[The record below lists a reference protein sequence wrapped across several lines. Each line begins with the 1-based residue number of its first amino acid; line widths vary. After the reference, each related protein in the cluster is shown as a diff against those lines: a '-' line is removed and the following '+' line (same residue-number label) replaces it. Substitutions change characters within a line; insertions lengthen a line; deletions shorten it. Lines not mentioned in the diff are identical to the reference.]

1 MQASHPLRARPLG
14 LICLA
19 AFVFVL
25 CGARGAR
32 AQGEDGRGDFEVGL
46 FTGMAIDSF
55 AAKELKNYINPDESG
70 DVREQ
75 LIAGITF
82 AYRLMKNEAG
92 TKRPQIWVYGETI
105 HGARSGDVDCS
116 DENNAQT
123 ETCQIA
129 RFENPGSAAAL
140 AIFREA
146 TSLEGFFGL
155 QIEFLKLRADSDRA
169 TAMLYAKAQAG
180 FLTTADN
187 GGDIVDIH
195 HIGGGLTMINGPFQG
210 SYVEVGIGRNDLF
223 QKRWPRAKIDA
234 FLTVSPKVKMQNSTV
249 VSDSAVK
256 PFLQIVIDP
265 DLASGPDS
273 IQTFFGID
281 VDLLEVFKK

>member
-1 MQASHPLRARPLG
+1 VRLMAV
-14 LICLA
+14 A
-19 AFVFVL
+19 AFVLVL
-25 CGARGAR
+25 SGARGAY
-32 AQGEDGRGDFEVGL
+32 AQGEDGRRDFEVGL

-55 AAKELKNYINPDESG
+55 AAKELKNYLNPDESG

-82 AYRLMKNEAG
+82 AYRLMKKEAG
-92 TKRPQIWVYGETI
+92 SKRPQMWVYGETI
-105 HGARSGDVDCS
+105 HGTRSGDVDCS
-116 DENNAQT
+116 DESNAQT

-129 RFENPGSAAAL
+129 KFENPGSSAAL

-155 QIEFLKLRADSDRA
+155 QIEFVKLRGDSDSA
-169 TAMLYAKAQAG
+169 TAMLYGKVQAG

-195 HIGGGLTMINGPFQG
+195 HLGTGLTMINGPFQG
-210 SYVEVGIGRNDLF
+210 SYVEVGVGRNDLF

-234 FLTVSPKVKMQNSTV
+234 FLTVSPQLKSIKDGVEVADGADKSTKVAA
-249 VSDSAVK
+249 SAVR

-273 IQTFFGID
+273 IQTFFGLD